1 MHING
6 IDKVKEVEKGDQSP
20 VSHTSSEKA
29 DAKSSASLPSSKL
42 NERDAEAP
50 TLSNNSVAQEIDSVN
65 NLGKNNHENLRE
77 N

>member
-1 MHING
+1 MHIN
-6 IDKVKEVEKGDQSP
+6 KAKEVEKGDQSP

>member
-6 IDKVKEVEKGDQSP
+6 IDKVKEVEKGDS
-20 VSHTSSEKA
+20 
-29 DAKSSASLPSSKL
+29 SSASHTTTKEAGAKSPNLLPPSKL
-42 NERDAEAP
+42 DGEGVEAP
-50 TLSNNSVAQEIDSVN
+50 ASLAIVTQEIDSVN